1 MSKGSAN
8 TAFSFNTKNYFL
20 LQHAVEDY
28 LTVQTRSGGQ
38 VEENRRI
45 D

>member
-1 MSKGSAN
+1 MSKESAN
-8 TAFSFNTKNYFL
+8 TAISFNTKDYFW
-20 LQHAVEDY
+20 LQHAVADY